1 MPRMIFLIVAGLLS
15 ASVSWSE
22 TDPAITREVE
32 ALGKMLT
39 RKKALYFEGQVT
51 INHQN
56 QGGNAQ
62 QHSFITWFF
71 KAGKRYKTYYED
83 PNGRLNAVWDGDQC
97 YTWTESPGAKP
108 VGESSD
114 KPNWPIGP
122 DHLLSPSDYII
133 DGLYGYKGLLKH
145 FDFNERQEQDNLRIF
160 ELTPTDNHPLK
171 ANMPDDAVIR
181 LIFDAET
188 GLIHAVYNEIP
199 GKIRAS
205 FKVNKHGFKGTPAII
220 LRKPGKIAFNE

>member
-1 MPRMIFLIVAGLLS
+1 MSRMIFLIVAGLLS

-56 QGGNAQ
+56 QVGYAQ

-83 PNGRLNAVWDGDQC
+83 PKGRLSAGWDGDQ
-97 YTWTESPGAKP
+97 
-108 VGESSD
+108 
-114 KPNWPIGP
+114 
-122 DHLLSPSDYII
+122 
-133 DGLYGYKGLLKH
+133 
-145 FDFNERQEQDNLRIF
+145 
-160 ELTPTDNHPLK
+160 
-171 ANMPDDAVIR
+171 
-181 LIFDAET
+181 
-188 GLIHAVYNEIP
+188 
-199 GKIRAS
+199 
-205 FKVNKHGFKGTPAII
+205 
-220 LRKPGKIAFNE
+220 